1 MFKNKALLTGIAVIL
16 LIPVL
21 VVAYWLLSPLFI
33 DEEVNEEFPFARVAV
48 IPDGMTKSEAEATMV
63 AASEQTQNVSETMP
77 ELTAVELNRGNFTE
91 IDAVH
96 KGKGEAI
103 LYQIS
108 DGTGLLRF
116 ENFEVTNGPD
126 LHVFLTTVA
135 DPRSEDWHNGQEL
148 DLGSLKGNIG
158 SQNYEIP
165 AEVDLSQYKSVII
178 YCVPFRVTFS
188 TASLQ

>member
-1 MFKNKALLTGIAVIL
+1 MFKNKTLLAGIAVIL
-16 LIPVL
+16 LIPLL
-21 VVAYWLLSPLFI
+21 VAAYWLLSPLFI
-33 DEEVNEEFPFARVAV
+33 DEEVNEEFPFARVA
-48 IPDGMTKSEAEATMV
+48 
-63 AASEQTQNVSETMP
+63 ASEQTQNVSETMS

-96 KGKGEAI
+96 KGRGEAI

-148 DLGSLKGNIG
+148 DLGALKGNIG
-158 SQNYEIP
+158 DQNYEIP